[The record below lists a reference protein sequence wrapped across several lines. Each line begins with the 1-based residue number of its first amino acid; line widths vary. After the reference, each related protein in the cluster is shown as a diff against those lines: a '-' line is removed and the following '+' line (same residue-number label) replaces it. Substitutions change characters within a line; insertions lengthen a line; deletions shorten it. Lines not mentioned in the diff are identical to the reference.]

1 MRTHWE
7 KKSQPE
13 KQPIT
18 FFPPLSEPI
27 PGWKV
32 VKWSNT
38 RWPINKTISG
48 HHSNRK
54 RQYIKLKNRLNAAR
68 TAASLVH
75 HFCSLKW
82 CTFKLDY
89 LLLID
94 RLFRPRVIRV
104 ISFYSYIFKFL
115 IYFVRLLPF
124 SCRVDGYYVIILS
137 SKPFMF
143 TFSNVSLKVWLTA
156 V

>member
-7 KKSQPE
+7 KSPNRRSNQSL
-13 KQPIT
+13 
-18 FFPPLSEPI
+18 FFPLSEPI

-38 RWPINKTISG
+38 WWPINKTISG

-54 RQYIKLKNRLNAAR
+54 RQYIKLKNCLNAAR
-68 TAASLVH
+68 TAASLVP

-94 RLFRPRVIRV
+94 CLFRPRVIRV
-104 ISFYSYIFKFL
+104 ISFYSYIFISFL
-115 IYFVRLLPF
+115 FILCGYFHFLVMLMLLCNYTEF
-124 SCRVDGYYVIILS
+124 KTFYVHI
-137 SKPFMF
+137 F
-143 TFSNVSLKVWLTA
+143 
-156 V
+156 